1 MKTLLFIPLAL
12 FISGIGNAQHSEEYI
27 ETRIDSAWQ
36 TLQIVQNHGRAE
48 QISNELLQIAKNQE
62 AYRAEVTAY
71 QVLGEIMH
79 HRHQTD
85 SAIKFYKR
93 ALLLTTDEE
102 DHREAAYILQ
112 SLGMN
117 YDKMGRFNESLDY
130 HNQSIERWIEIGDTS
145 ELIFALFKKGILL
158 DDADR
163 HSQSLETNF
172 QALALAEATRDTMNM
187 INAYT
192 GIGIVHKK
200 QENYSKARTFYEK
213 AIHFSELTNAPYQ
226 KAMVQVN
233 LALVYKS
240 EGEFQKAYNIF
251 EELEQ
256 QYEKDGIEHG
266 LLPTTIN
273 KAICSNRLGFHKRAL
288 EEGNKG
294 LLLSQKL
301 NAKEAEADVANELGI
316 AYLALGQ
323 LKEALHW
330 STHSTQSAAESLSI
344 EKKKDAE
351 KTLSDIHAAMG
362 DHAAALNHFKLYTA
376 YKDTMFEER
385 KSDQILELQTK
396 YEAAEKE
403 QAIETLE
410 ASAALHRFQKNA
422 FLWGLI
428 GVILFSIL
436 ILNREIKRRKKA
448 RRLFQAEQQ
457 LALVRQERLQD
468 QLSFKNRELTAQA
481 LHIAQK
487 QQMIQ
492 DLKMEILAVN
502 DGSNGSSDTTGI
514 VRKIN
519 FDTKLDDQWDQFMQ
533 SFTESNPG
541 FLPVLIQQYPDLSKT
556 DLRICALIKMNLNNK
571 DIATVLNISDEGVKK
586 ARYRLRKKLKL
597 DNPENLETVILKI
610 A

>member
-93 ALLLTTDEE
+93 ALLLATDEE

-130 HNQSIERWIEIGDTS
+130 HNQSIERWTEIGDTS

-172 QALALAEATRDTMNM
+172 QALALAEADRDTVNV

-200 QENYSKARTFYEK
+200 QGNYSEAKTFYEK
-213 AIHFSELTNAPYQ
+213 AIHFSELMNNPHL
-226 KAMVQVN
+226 KAMVRVN

-240 EGEFQKAYNIF
+240 EGEFQKAYHIF
-251 EELEQ
+251 EELDRF
-256 QYEKDGIEHG
+256 YETEGYNYG
-266 LLPTTIN
+266 LLPTSIN

-288 EEGNKG
+288 EEGIKG
-294 LLLSQKL
+294 LLLSQKM

-316 AYLALGQ
+316 AHLALGQ
-323 LKEALHW
+323 LKDALHW
-330 STHSTQSAAESLSI
+330 SMHSIKTAAESHSI
-344 EKKKDAE
+344 EKKRDAE

-362 DHAAALNHFKLYTA
+362 DYAKALHHYKLFMA

-385 KSDQILELQTK
+385 KSDQILELQTQ
-396 YEAAEKE
+396 YEAKEKE
-403 QAIETLE
+403 QAIEALE
-410 ASAALHRFQKNA
+410 ASSAFHRFQKNA
-422 FLWGLI
+422 FLLGLI
-428 GVILFSIL
+428 GVILFSVL
-436 ILNREIKRRKKA
+436 IVNREIKRRKKA

-457 LALVRQERLQD
+457 LALVNEARLKD
-468 QLSFKNRELTAQA
+468 QLVFKSRALASQA

-492 DLKMEILAVN
+492 DLKTEILAAN
-502 DGSNGSSDTTGI
+502 DMSNGSSDTTSI
-514 VRKIN
+514 IRKIN
-519 FDTKLDDQWDQFMQ
+519 FDAKLDDQWDQFMQ

-541 FLPVLIQQYPDLSKT
+541 FLPALIQQYPELSKT

-571 DIATVLNISDEGVKK
+571 DIASVLNISDEGVKK